1 MVTTDLHE
9 IETSDADDTTDGPA
23 PERLPVPETTSPSV
37 PSLRAADAAAVLLA
51 AHPALTAVSV
61 DTVDVPGLGQTA
73 LIQTEDRTALRA
85 WAHALNATARITGHS
100 SYGTTDPRL
109 PGSPDWLWWRLLYID
124 TTVGHVPVRLWT
136 LETSA
141 HPRVLAAHLAASI
154 PAPRKDPL

>member
-1 MVTTDLHE
+1 M
-9 IETSDADDTTDGPA
+9 
-23 PERLPVPETTSPSV
+23 PETTTPPA

-85 WAHALNATARITGHS
+85 WAHALDTTARITGHS
-100 SYGTTDPRL
+100 SYGTTEPRL
-109 PGSPDWLWWRLLYID
+109 PGSPDWLWWRLLYVD
-124 TTVGHVPVRLWT
+124 TTVGYVPVRLWT

-141 HPRVLAAHLAASI
+141 HPRVLATHLAATI
-154 PAPRKDPL
+154 PTRRKDPRD